1 MLKYA
6 MFLGNS
12 LLGIT
17 LLVQK
22 KFCTSYCVIFS
33 IYHKFN

>member
-6 MFLGNS
+6 KCLGNS

-22 KFCTSYCVIFS
+22 KFCTSYYVIFG